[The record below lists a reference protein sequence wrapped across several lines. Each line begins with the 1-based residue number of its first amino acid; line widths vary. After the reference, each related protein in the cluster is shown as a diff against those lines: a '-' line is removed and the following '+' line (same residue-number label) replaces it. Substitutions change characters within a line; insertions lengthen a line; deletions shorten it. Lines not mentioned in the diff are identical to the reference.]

1 VAGVFISRRDPSEG
15 LLNIPI
21 DSNPV
26 EMRGMMDIKSSRTI
40 MKSTKPLSLLTF
52 CLLVALCGLPLQ
64 AQQAEGPASP
74 EGPQVLLGQLQRLAT
89 PNQGAWLGV
98 ELADVTQANMKELKL
113 SGDYGAIVKHVV
125 EDSPAAKAGL
135 KENDVILDFGGM
147 RVWSAAQLQQFVDE
161 TPPGREV
168 TFRVSRGGQKLNLQ
182 VTMGSPRMHAMTL
195 PRFRIPRINVVPRQF
210 FYGLGPFETR
220 GRLGVEAEDL
230 TPQLASY
237 FGVKQGKGVLVTEV
251 EQGSPAA
258 KAGLKAG
265 DCIVRV
271 DSTEVDS
278 MSGLRDALR
287 ERSEGDQAVALT
299 VVRND
304 HEEVLHATLQP
315 SAAPNVEQQA
325 ENFTESLERQVQEFE
340 KEIPRFQRE
349 EKQLESCLVALETHL
364 FQPQSVAP
372 GNTAVIH
379 RRDGTWF
386 TTGPGCSL
394 SSSEQAHPKYTATR

>member
-1 VAGVFISRRDPSEG
+1 
-15 LLNIPI
+15 
-21 DSNPV
+21 
-26 EMRGMMDIKSSRTI
+26 
-40 MKSTKPLSLLTF
+40 MKSTKPLSLSTL
-52 CLLVALCGLPLQ
+52 CLLVALAGLPLQ
-64 AQQAEGPASP
+64 AQQAERPESP
-74 EGPQVLLGQLQRLAT
+74 EGPQVLLGEVHRLAT

-113 SGDYGAIVKHVV
+113 PGDYGAIVKHVA

-168 TFRVSRGGQKLNLQ
+168 TLRISRSGQKLNLQ
-182 VTMGSPRMHAMTL
+182 ATMGSPRMHAMTL
-195 PRFRIPRINVVPRQF
+195 PPFRIPHINVPRQL
-210 FYGLGPFETR
+210 FYGFGPFETR
-220 GRLGVEAEDL
+220 GRLGIEAEDL

-278 MSGLRDALR
+278 ISGLRGTLR
-287 ERSEGDQAVALT
+287 EKGEGSRAVALT
-299 VVRND
+299 VVRNG
-304 HEEVLHATLQP
+304 HEETLHATLRA
-315 SAAPNVEQQA
+315 SGAPNLEQQA
-325 ENFTESLERQVQEFE
+325 ENFTESLERQVHELELERQVQELE

-349 EKQLESCLVALETHL
+349 EKQLESCLMALETHL

-379 RRDGTWF
+379 RRDGSWF
-386 TTGPGCSL
+386 TTGPGCPL
-394 SSSEQAHPKYTATR
+394 SSSEQEHPKYTATR